1 MAQQQPILVFTGG
14 YSGEAAISRKSAKM
28 VMDHMDRSR
37 FAPVLVHID
46 RSGWFTDH
54 DGTKTPTSMES
65 LLADSN
71 PYIGVF
77 IMVHGTPGE
86 DGKLQGLLETAGVP
100 FTTGDSRAMALT
112 FHKGRTTDALRE
124 AGIPVARARQLLP
137 GDAWSTAELVEELGL
152 PCFVKPNET
161 GSSIG
166 IEKVS
171 RMDQMDAAI
180 SHAMDV
186 GGAAGVIIESL
197 LSGREF
203 TTGVI
208 PDENGEPM
216 ALPVTEIITHR
227 EFFDYAAKY
236 DGESEEITPAEI
248 PDTLRERLQLRAV
261 EVYRATDM
269 KGMARVDMMCEP
281 EGEPHVIEINT
292 VPGFSEASII
302 PKQAAAIGMSKT
314 ELISRIIDR
323 TLLS

>member
-1 MAQQQPILVFTGG
+1 MAQPQSILVFTGG

-28 VMDHMDRSR
+28 LMDHMDRNR

-46 RSGWFTDH
+46 SEGWFVDH
-54 DGTKTPTSMES
+54 EGIKTPTSMEA
-65 LLADSN
+65 LLAN
-71 PYIGVF
+71 PIGFIGVF

-86 DGKLQGLLETAGVP
+86 DGKLQGLLEAAGMR

-112 FHKGRTTDALRE
+112 FHKGRTTDVLRE
-124 AGIPVARARQLLP
+124 AGIPVAQAVQLLP
-137 GDAWSTAELVEELGL
+137 GETWSAAELAHQLGL

-171 RMDQMDAAI
+171 RVDHMDAAI
-180 SHAMDV
+180 SHAMEV
-186 GGAAGVIIESL
+186 GAAAGVIIESL

-208 PDENGEPM
+208 PDEHGEPM

-248 PDTLRERLQLRAV
+248 SDALRDRLQQRAV
-261 EVYRATDM
+261 EVYNATDM

-281 EGEPHVIEINT
+281 DGDPHVIEINT

-314 ELISRIIDR
+314 ELISRIIDS